1 MAHKDDGENA
11 NGPGL
16 AAALA
21 MAAPGDTAQTYLEEQ
36 TRLTRL
42 QIEELKED
50 NALRRRIMRLEQA
63 SGAMKFA
70 FELAAAFIFTAVAL
84 GLGIAVWQA
93 ANDNGL
99 VVQSFSVPPDL
110 ANRGLT
116 GEVVAAKLLD
126 KLSVLQAATASN
138 RAPSSYA
145 NNWGG
150 DIKLQ
155 IPDTGVSIGEF
166 NRSLHAWLGHQTR
179 ITGEVWRTP
188 TGIAVTARAGSD
200 TGPTLTGSEADL
212 DKLIRQ
218 AAESVYRAT
227 QLYRYAVYLANA
239 GRLKE
244 AEAAYWSL
252 MANGSA
258 QDRAWALIGLANLYA
273 GRGEVERGLAQLRR
287 ALALRPDFFMAYT
300 NIAGE
305 EGQLQHDEAA
315 LAAQRKSVELASRR
329 TDPDI
334 DPAGAHSNLLASQAA
349 LGADIGDY
357 RAALRANHELEQ
369 LPDFNGQ
376 IENAHDNDITELAA
390 LHDAAAMREAI
401 AQLPPTDNPQILLPR
416 KATEFF
422 GALLLGDPKPMIKQE
437 GDIEAALAKLGQ
449 LGQEIMTRQLWPFLA
464 YARALTGDFKSAH
477 AFADKTPADC
487 IQCLRMRGRIDALE
501 RNWAGAGYWFARAT
515 HDAPSP
521 PFAWTDW
528 GTMLL
533 DKGDIDGA
541 IAKFETAH
549 QKSPNFADP
558 LEGWGEALIKKN
570 RSDLALAKFEEAD
583 KSAPNWGRLHLKWG
597 EALWW
602 SGHKDEARR
611 QFAMAAQLDL
621 TQAEKSQLARLAHG

>member
-273 GRGEVERGLAQLRR
+273 
-287 ALALRPDFFMAYT
+287 
-300 NIAGE
+300 
-305 EGQLQHDEAA
+305 
-315 LAAQRKSVELASRR
+315 
-329 TDPDI
+329 
-334 DPAGAHSNLLASQAA
+334 
-349 LGADIGDY
+349 
-357 RAALRANHELEQ
+357 
-369 LPDFNGQ
+369 
-376 IENAHDNDITELAA
+376 
-390 LHDAAAMREAI
+390 
-401 AQLPPTDNPQILLPR
+401 
-416 KATEFF
+416 
-422 GALLLGDPKPMIKQE
+422 
-437 GDIEAALAKLGQ
+437 
-449 LGQEIMTRQLWPFLA
+449 
-464 YARALTGDFKSAH
+464 
-477 AFADKTPADC
+477 
-487 IQCLRMRGRIDALE
+487 
-501 RNWAGAGYWFARAT
+501 
-515 HDAPSP
+515 
-521 PFAWTDW
+521 
-528 GTMLL
+528 
-533 DKGDIDGA
+533 
-541 IAKFETAH
+541 
-549 QKSPNFADP
+549 
-558 LEGWGEALIKKN
+558 
-570 RSDLALAKFEEAD
+570 
-583 KSAPNWGRLHLKWG
+583 
-597 EALWW
+597 
-602 SGHKDEARR
+602 
-611 QFAMAAQLDL
+611 
-621 TQAEKSQLARLAHG
+621 